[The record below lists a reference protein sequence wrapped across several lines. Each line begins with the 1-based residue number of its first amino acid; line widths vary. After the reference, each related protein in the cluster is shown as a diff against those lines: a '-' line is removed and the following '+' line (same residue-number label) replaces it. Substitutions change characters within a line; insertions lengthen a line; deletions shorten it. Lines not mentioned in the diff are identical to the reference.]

1 MSRSVIVETNEGP
14 VLVEG
19 IPDDA
24 KITYGPMTPGSKSYQ
39 GNERTLRIYT
49 SNTNQLAV
57 FVGVS
62 AFRDLSLTIKK
73 RKITSR
79 GGTHSVVGPDGTSHN
94 VTSASTWEWVEDSG
108 DVDEPV
114 ELKGPPPVRR
124 AYPHEL

>member
-1 MSRSVIVETNEGP
+1 MARSIIVDTNEGAI
-14 VLVEG
+14 LVEG

-62 AFRDLSLTIKK
+62 AFRDLSLTVKK
-73 RKITSR
+73 RKVTSE
-79 GGTHSVVGPDGTSHN
+79 SSSKQIEGPDGRLHD
-94 VTSASTWEWVEDSG
+94 VTSATAWEWVEDTG
-108 DVDEPV
+108 DEPV
-114 ELKGPPPVRR
+114 DVPTPPALRR
-124 AYPHEL
+124 DPRY